1 MAAFNFPDPTIQQT
15 VTNPITGSTYQWKEP
30 PGKWVIT
37 TKVRAVSDI
46 IYEGD
51 TPPIPRGDYKL
62 WYSTDTLELYF
73 WYEDVNGNGA
83 WVPTAA
89 PITML
94 EDLDSAVFELRRDLT
109 ATNVAV
115 KENENQIGRTIY
127 FGDTAPTIYP
137 DEVIDGATYRNELN
151 YKFWY
156 DDSRFE
162 LLILFRDANGNDSYV
177 PVSTSPKGEVLKYTV
192 DNNIG
197 TLVTTPGKISSN
209 SGFWSSVNKFSF
221 GTEDVD
227 GITTPTMSDGQTIET
242 YSPEENKTNLY
253 KITNASGAPTEV
265 EVNYISG
272 DLFYVPDLEL
282 DVYIRDE
289 LVDYVKKTG
298 GDTMEGPLSISGPRK
313 AGDDANNPDLVSS
326 LEVLS
331 IDNAQN
337 SGLHLRHSGTT
348 KLYVGADDLA
358 VAADIKFN
366 RGAGTV
372 IKTNQQ
378 DIFNIGLNEVAYL
391 GETIEEEDLV
401 TKKYVDDADEVLRQ
415 DIIEL
420 EEEID
425 ALAPA
430 VDRGVWTFN
439 LGGFASNQGQM
450 SMYDDD
456 YSGVGTPTPFFKSA
470 KSIWLNQ
477 ADNAGTIHG
486 FGNVKQGNLI
496 ELFVEGEADYGLF
509 EVIALPHDESG
520 GAASWWVIE
529 VQYLRALSET
539 SSAEPLDNIRIKIF
553 EAPSGG
559 DASEFVRKSG
569 DNMEGQLSMQG
580 ESGRN
585 KIIGLASPTSDYHAA
600 NKTYVDDKITEV
612 DDKITELL
620 AKIEELEMASGTM
633 ETYQFQMNNN
643 TAGGSSAIGSQIFTN
658 QIMSCDNDGDN
669 WNGQNTHYLSS
680 EYRYIYVCFEDGYQL
695 NSTGQM
701 SVVRYSNSNQYDIR
715 NSNVGTFNISGVEVC
730 PPDKSSGKN
739 IYRAVIQ
746 LDAYKPGTD
755 AFYPSWGQGNVYVTF
770 SGGSLTKVS

>member
-37 TKVRAVSDI
+37 AKVLAGSDI

-51 TPPIPRGDYKL
+51 NPPIPRGDYKL

-73 WYEDVNGNGA
+73 WYEDENGNGA

-94 EDLDSAVFELRRDLT
+94 EDLDNSVFELRQDLT
-109 ATNVAV
+109 AVNVAV
-115 KENENQIGRTIY
+115 RENENQIGRTIY
-127 FGDTAPTIYP
+127 FGDTAPTIY
-137 DEVIDGATYRNELN
+137 DDTVYDGVAYPNELN

-156 DDSRFE
+156 DTARLE
-162 LLILFRDANGNDSYV
+162 LLILFRDADGDDSYV
-177 PVSTSPKGEVLKYTV
+177 PVSIPLESLPEPGLSDEVLTYTFAQIQRTLDEVYLKNIEQDASIDELNELIKGKVLKYTF
-192 DNNIG
+192 DNSIG
-197 TLVTTPGKISSN
+197 TLVTTPGKIGSN

-221 GTEDVD
+221 GTEDAD

-272 DLFYVPDLEL
+272 DLFYVPDMEL

-289 LVDYVKKTG
+289 LDDYVKKTG
-298 GDTMEGPLSISGPRK
+298 GDTMEGPLLITGPRK

-366 RGAGTV
+366 RGAGTR
-372 IKTNQQ
+372 IKSNAQ
-378 DIFNIGLNEVAYL
+378 DLFNIGQNEVAYL
-391 GETIEEEDLV
+391 GETIEDEDLV

-420 EEEID
+420 
-425 ALAPA
+425 
-430 VDRGVWTFN
+430 
-439 LGGFASNQGQM
+439 
-450 SMYDDD
+450 
-456 YSGVGTPTPFFKSA
+456 
-470 KSIWLNQ
+470 
-477 ADNAGTIHG
+477 
-486 FGNVKQGNLI
+486 
-496 ELFVEGEADYGLF
+496 
-509 EVIALPHDESG
+509 
-520 GAASWWVIE
+520 
-529 VQYLRALSET
+529 
-539 SSAEPLDNIRIKIF
+539 
-553 EAPSGG
+553 
-559 DASEFVRKSG
+559 
-569 DNMEGQLSMQG
+569 
-580 ESGRN
+580 
-585 KIIGLASPTSDYHAA
+585 
-600 NKTYVDDKITEV
+600 DDKMA
-612 DDKITELL
+612 ELL
-620 AKIEELEMASGTM
+620 AKIEELEMTSGTT
-633 ETYQFQMNNN
+633 ESYQFQMNNN
-643 TAGGSSAIGSQIFTN
+643 TAGGSAEIGSQIFTN

-701 SVVRYSNSNQYDIR
+701 SVVRYSNSNQYDVR
-715 NSNVGTFNISGVEVC
+715 NSNVATFNISGVEVC

-739 IYRAVIQ
+739 IYRAVTQ

-755 AFYPSWGQGNVYVTF
+755 AFYPSWSQGNVYITF
-770 SGGSLTKVS
+770 SGGSLTKVL

>member
-73 WYEDVNGNGA
+73 WYEDENGVGA
-83 WVPTAA
+83 WVPTSA
-89 PITML
+89 PITMI

-221 GTEDVD
+221 GTEDAD

-298 GDTMEGPLSISGPRK
+298 GDTMEGPLQITGPRK
-313 AGDDANNPDLVSS
+313 AGDDADNPDLVSS
-326 LEVLS
+326 LQVLS

-348 KLYVGADDLA
+348 KLYVGDNDLS

-366 RGAGTV
+366 RGAGTR

-391 GETIEEEDLV
+391 GETIEDEDLV

-420 EEEID
+420 EEEIE
-425 ALAPA
+425 AIAPS
-430 VDRGVWTFN
+430 VERGSWNFTLSGTVSGPGVFT
-439 LGGFASNQGQM
+439 A
-450 SMYDDD
+450 YDQ
-456 YSGVGTPTPFFKSA
+456 YVATSGNPIGLVTNI
-470 KSIWLNQ
+470 KSIWFHSI
-477 ADNAGTIHG
+477 DNAGTPHG
-486 FGNVKQGNLI
+486 FDNVEPGNLLQ
-496 ELFVEGEADYGLF
+496 LFVEGKEEYGLF
-509 EVIALPHDESG
+509 EVVEVHDFTG
-520 GAASWWVIE
+520 GASDYWVID
-529 VQYLRALSET
+529 V
-539 SSAEPLDNIRIKIF
+539 D
-553 EAPSGG
+553 
-559 DASEFVRKSG
+559 FVRTLENTTRFDNNETCRLNIFKAPEGGTADGFVLKTGDTMTGDLDIDRSTESTNVEAALALTGSRPNTTNSAATIAFENSQSATLGYLTYRSFGNESFFKFNRDVDLNNKVLRQIGEIRMTPGGSIGAGSNQRLTFNNANSGNEATGLLVVPRPVDNRRSFVIRGNDADGNEQDMFYTYSNVSGTPDAVNYVGKMDG
-569 DNMEGQLSMQG
+569 DNNLV
-580 ESGRN
+580 N
-585 KIIGLASPTSDYHAA
+585 KS
-600 NKTYVDDKITEV
+600 YVDDKMA
-612 DDKITELL
+612 ELL
-620 AKIEELEMASGTM
+620 AKIEELEMTSGTT
-633 ETYQFQMNNN
+633 E
-643 TAGGSSAIGSQIFTN
+643 S
-658 QIMSCDNDGDN
+658 
-669 WNGQNTHYLSS
+669 
-680 EYRYIYVCFEDGYQL
+680 
-695 NSTGQM
+695 
-701 SVVRYSNSNQYDIR
+701 YSIPN
-715 NSNVGTFNISGVEVC
+715 E
-730 PPDKSSGKN
+730 
-739 IYRAVIQ
+739 
-746 LDAYKPGTD
+746 
-755 AFYPSWGQGNVYVTF
+755 
-770 SGGSLTKVS
+770 

>member
-37 TKVRAVSDI
+37 TKIRAGSDI

-51 TPPIPRGDYKL
+51 NPPIPRGDYKL

-94 EDLDSAVFELRRDLT
+94 EDLDNSVFELRQDLT
-109 ATNVAV
+109 AVNVAV
-115 KENENQIGRTIY
+115 RENENQIGRTIY
-127 FGDTAPTIYP
+127 FSDTAPTIYP
-137 DEVIDGATYRNELN
+137 DVVSDGVAYRNELN

-156 DDSRFE
+156 DDSRLE
-162 LLILFRDANGNDSYV
+162 LLILFRDADGDDSYV
-177 PVSTSPKGEVLKYTV
+177 PVSIPLESLPESGISDEVLTYTFGQIQRTLDEIYLKNIEQDASIDELNELIKGEVLKYTV
-192 DNNIG
+192 DNNTG

-221 GTEDVD
+221 GTEDAD

-298 GDTMEGPLSISGPRK
+298 GDEMEGPLKITGPRK
-313 AGDDANNPDLVSS
+313 AGDDADNPDLVSS

-348 KLYVGADDLA
+348 KLYVGNDDLS

-366 RGAGTV
+366 RGAGTR
-372 IKTNQQ
+372 IKTNVQ
-378 DIFNIGLNEVAYL
+378 DIFNIGQNEVAYL
-391 GETIEEEDLV
+391 GETIEDEDLV

-425 ALAPA
+425 AIAPA
-430 VDRGVWTFN
+430 SERGTWAFN
-439 LGGFASNQGQM
+439 P
-450 SMYDDD
+450 
-456 YSGVGTPTPFFKSA
+456 V
-470 KSIWLNQ
+470 
-477 ADNAGTIHG
+477 
-486 FGNVKQGNLI
+486 GNVSLPGAYTMYTDSRDNGLGNVASIFAAVKNIALNERDLNNTVHNFGGTEAGDLLEI
-496 ELFVEGEADYGLF
+496 FEEGDADYGLYSIISI
-509 EVIALPHDESG
+509 EKISNPNPG
-520 GAASWWVIE
+520 GISYTYISIDVDLERTGNGDMAEGRARFKSLKHQKVVTPAAS
-529 VQYLRALSET
+529 
-539 SSAEPLDNIRIKIF
+539 
-553 EAPSGG
+553 
-559 DASEFVRKSG
+559 
-569 DNMEGQLSMQG
+569 
-580 ESGRN
+580 
-585 KIIGLASPTSDYHAA
+585 
-600 NKTYVDDKITEV
+600 
-612 DDKITELL
+612 
-620 AKIEELEMASGTM
+620 
-633 ETYQFQMNNN
+633 
-643 TAGGSSAIGSQIFTN
+643 
-658 QIMSCDNDGDN
+658 
-669 WNGQNTHYLSS
+669 
-680 EYRYIYVCFEDGYQL
+680 
-695 NSTGQM
+695 
-701 SVVRYSNSNQYDIR
+701 
-715 NSNVGTFNISGVEVC
+715 
-730 PPDKSSGKN
+730 
-739 IYRAVIQ
+739 
-746 LDAYKPGTD
+746 
-755 AFYPSWGQGNVYVTF
+755 
-770 SGGSLTKVS
+770 